1 MRISD
6 WSSDVCSSDLYPDG
20 TTDVTRT
27 IAIGEPSAEMRR
39 RFTLVLKG
47 HIALA
52 RARFPKDTTGSQLDA
67 VARYARWQEG
77 LDYDHGTG
85 HCVGSYLNVH
95 EGPTRISMLP
105 NSVALGPGRHVATD
119 PRSEERRLGKEC
131 VKTRRPRGSGA

>member
-67 VARYARWQEG
+67 VARYALWQEG
-77 LDYDHGTG
+77 L
-85 HCVGSYLNVH
+85 
-95 EGPTRISMLP
+95 
-105 NSVALGPGRHVATD
+105 
-119 PRSEERRLGKEC
+119 RSEERRVGTEC
-131 VKTRRPRGSGA
+131 VSTCRYRGSPSH

>member
-6 WSSDVCSSDLYPDG
+6 WSSDVCSSDLLFLLDSGGQYPDG

-27 IAIGEPSAEMRR
+27 VAIGEPTPEMRR

-52 RARFPKDTTGSQLDA
+52 RARFPKGTTGRQLDT
-67 VARYARWQEG
+67 VARYALWQEG

-85 HCVGSYLNVH
+85 TGAGSYPNVP
-95 EGPTRISMLP
+95 EGPQSNTKLP
-105 NSVALGPGRHVATD
+105 NDVGRKPGLIERKGVA
-119 PRSEERRLGKEC
+119 
-131 VKTRRPRGSGA
+131 